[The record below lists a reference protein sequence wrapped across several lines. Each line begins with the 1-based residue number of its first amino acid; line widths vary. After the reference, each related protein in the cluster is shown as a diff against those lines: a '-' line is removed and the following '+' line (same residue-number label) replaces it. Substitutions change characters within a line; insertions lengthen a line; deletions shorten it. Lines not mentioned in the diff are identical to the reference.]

1 MKKIY
6 ADILKL
12 KMGLVVMVAV
22 GTVACSRPEIPELTV
37 AGVSKELAV
46 YRKAVIA
53 NTEYKIGFTIPASK
67 DSAIAA
73 KVEVGFELKAKLPV
87 LLDFKPSY
95 LINEGEKI
103 SAKVNGKERML
114 IYRNEHIALPE
125 RYMKTGI
132 NVVEIEFRAGEQS
145 LNRREELLY
154 TLLVPDRARTLF
166 PCFDQPDIKA
176 VYTLNLEIPR
186 DWTAVANGRVTSADT
201 LSNSIKLSFS
211 PTEPISTYL
220 FSFVAGKF
228 KVVKEVRE
236 GREINI
242 YHREEDPLKL
252 AQIPVIYDQI
262 YSSLKWLEDYTSIA
276 YPFTKYDIAI
286 VPGFQYGGMEHMGA
300 TLYSDRTMFLE
311 NSATI
316 TEELSRAK
324 LIAHETAHM
333 WFGDFVT
340 MPWFNDVWTKEVFAN
355 WFASRMVSPMF
366 PEIDHR
372 LSFINAYY
380 PASYSEDRTAGSNP
394 VQQELDNLNRAGLV
408 YGNIIYNKAPI
419 VMEKLVAKTG
429 EERFRE
435 GIREYLKRYAYSNAS
450 WDQLIA
456 ILDSLCEE
464 DLTQWSN
471 VWIKERGMPHIAV
484 SDSAGDGSVGDGSA
498 RNSGGYIYKQSDPLG
513 RGLVWEQ
520 DLKSGA
526 IPNADGLGYG
536 LFVYDSVVKQRVIE
550 MLAGNKIKED
560 AGRMGIIIN
569 LYENLDAGYVTP
581 DEFLGAMAGAL
592 RFEKNPLIFSRITG
606 YLTSSQLEAGYE
618 KIEEVLW
625 QQVEKQEK
633 PQFRSMAFSSYIS
646 VATSQQSAERLMKI
660 WENPEKFEK
669 VKLGER
675 ELMRI
680 SYELALRYPQEYKR
694 IKETQTARLTGADR
708 KREFEFIY
716 PAVSPDAATRD
727 SVFNAL
733 LKEENREVEPWAASA
748 LSLLNHRLGAK
759 ESLKYI
765 TPALQIIDEIQ
776 RTGDIFF
783 PSNWLRA
790 LLGGHNSPEAAAK
803 VKEYL
808 EGAQNL
814 HPMLKLKILQQ
825 SHHLR

>member
-1 MKKIY
+1 MKKIS
-6 ADILKL
+6 ANIM
-12 KMGLVVMVAV
+12 KMVLVLMVFAI
-22 GTVACSRPEIPELTV
+22 AISCSKPEIPELSV
-37 AGVSKELAV
+37 PGVSRELAV
-46 YRKAVIA
+46 YRRAIVSSL
-53 NTEYKIGFTIPASK
+53 EYELGFTIPAEK
-67 DSAIAA
+67 DSLIRAWA
-73 KVEVGFELKAKLPV
+73 KIGFELKAKLPV

-95 LINEGEKI
+95 TIAQGEKI
-103 SAKVNGKERML
+103 SAKVNGREREL
-114 IYRNEHIALPE
+114 EFVNEHIVLPE
-125 RYMKTGI
+125 RYMKMGQ

-145 LNRREELLY
+145 LNRRDELLY

-166 PCFDQPDIKA
+166 PCFDQPDLKA
-176 VYTLNLEIPR
+176 IYTLNLEIPK
-186 DWTAVANGRVTSADT
+186 DWVAVANGKVTSADT
-201 LSNSIKLSFS
+201 LENSVKMAFS

-228 KVVKEVRE
+228 KIVKEVRD

-262 YSSLKWLEDYTSIA
+262 YSSLKWLEDYTAIA

-311 NSATI
+311 NNATI

-333 WFGDFVT
+333 WFGDYVT

-355 WFASRMVSPMF
+355 WFASGMVSPMF
-366 PEIDHR
+366 PEIDHK
-372 LSFINAYY
+372 LSFINTYY

-419 VMEKLVAKTG
+419 VMEKLVKKTG
-429 EERFRE
+429 EEKFRE

-456 ILDSLCEE
+456 ILDSLSDE

-484 SDSAGDGSVGDGSA
+484 SDSAGSDSA
-498 RNSGGYIYKQSDPLG
+498 GGYLYKQSDPLG
-513 RGLVWEQ
+513 RGLVWDQE
-520 DLKSGA
+520 LKSDEL
-526 IPNADGLGYG
+526 PNADGMGYG
-536 LFVYDSVVKQRVIE
+536 LFVYDSVVKQRVMG
-550 MLAGNKIKED
+550 MLTGNKINDGSK
-560 AGRMGIIIN
+560 RISVIIN
-569 LYENLDAGYVTP
+569 LYENLDAGYLSA
-581 DEFLGAMAGAL
+581 DEFLNAMAGAL

-606 YLTSSQLEAGYE
+606 YLTSAQLESSYE
-618 KIEEVLW
+618 KVEEILW

-646 VATSQQSAERLMKI
+646 VATSQQSADRLLKI
-660 WENPEKFEK
+660 WEMPEKFEK

-680 SYELALRYPQEYKR
+680 SYELALRYPQDYKR
-694 IKETQTARLTGADR
+694 IKEGQSARLTGADR

-716 PAVSPDAATRD
+716 PALSPEASVHD
-727 SVFNAL
+727 SVFNSL
-733 LKEENREVEPWAASA
+733 LKDENRGVEPWAAA
-748 LSLLNHRLGAK
+748 SLTYLNHRLRTK

-765 TPALQIIDEIQ
+765 TPALEIIDEIQ

-803 VKEYL
+803 VKEYM
-808 EGAQNL
+808 ERANNL

-825 SHHLR
+825 SHHLK

>member
-1 MKKIY
+1 MKKIS
-6 ADILKL
+6 ANILK
-12 KMGLVVMVAV
+12 MVLVPMVFAIAISC
-22 GTVACSRPEIPELTV
+22 GKPEIPELSV
-37 AGVSKELAV
+37 PGVSRELAV
-46 YRKAVIA
+46 YRRAIVSSL
-53 NTEYKIGFTIPASK
+53 EYELGFTIPAEK
-67 DSAIAA
+67 DSLIKAWA
-73 KVEVGFELKAKLPV
+73 KIGFELKAKLPV

-95 LINEGEKI
+95 TIAQGEKI
-103 SAKVNGKERML
+103 SAKVNGRDREL
-114 IYRNEHIALPE
+114 EFVNEHIVLPE
-125 RYMKTGI
+125 RYMKMGQ

-145 LNRREELLY
+145 LNRRDELLY

-166 PCFDQPDIKA
+166 PCFDQPDLKA
-176 VYTLNLEIPR
+176 IYTLNLEIPK
-186 DWTAVANGRVTSADT
+186 DWVAVANGKVTNADT
-201 LSNSIKLSFS
+201 LENSVKMAFS

-228 KVVKEVRE
+228 RIVKEVRE

-262 YSSLKWLEDYTSIA
+262 YSSLKWLEDYTAIA

-311 NSATI
+311 NNATI

-333 WFGDFVT
+333 WFGDYVT

-355 WFASRMVSPMF
+355 WFASGMVSPMF
-366 PEIDHR
+366 PEIDHK
-372 LSFINAYY
+372 LSFINTYY

-419 VMEKLVAKTG
+419 VMEKLVMKTG
-429 EERFRE
+429 EEKFRE

-456 ILDSLCEE
+456 ILDSLSDE

-471 VWIKERGMPHIAV
+471 VWVKERGMPHIAV
-484 SDSAGDGSVGDGSA
+484 SDSAGSDSA
-498 RNSGGYIYKQSDPLG
+498 GEYLYKQSDPLG
-513 RGLVWEQ
+513 RGLVWDQE
-520 DLKSGA
+520 LKSDEL
-526 IPNADGLGYG
+526 PDADGMGYG
-536 LFVYDSVVKQRVIE
+536 LFVYDSIVKQRVTG
-550 MLAGNKIKED
+550 MLTGNKINDGSK
-560 AGRMGIIIN
+560 RISVIIN
-569 LYENLDAGYVTP
+569 LYENLDAGYLSA
-581 DEFLGAMAGAL
+581 DEFLNAMGGAL

-606 YLTSSQLEAGYE
+606 YLTSAQLESSYE
-618 KIEEVLW
+618 KVEEILW

-646 VATSQQSAERLMKI
+646 VATSQQSADRLLKI
-660 WENPEKFEK
+660 WEMPEKFEK

-680 SYELALRYPQEYKR
+680 SYELALRYPQNYKR
-694 IKETQTARLTGADR
+694 IKERQLSRLTGADR
-708 KREFEFIY
+708 KREFEFIF
-716 PAVSPDAATRD
+716 PAVSPEIATRD
-727 SVFNAL
+727 SVFNSL
-733 LKEENREVEPWAASA
+733 LKDENRGVEPWAAA
-748 LSLLNHRLGAK
+748 SLTYLNHRLRTK

-765 TPALQIIDEIQ
+765 TPALEIIDEIQ

-790 LLGGHNSPEAAAK
+790 LLGGHSSPEAAAK
-803 VKEYL
+803 VKEYM
-808 EGAQNL
+808 ERANNL

-825 SHHLR
+825 SHHLK

>member
-1 MKKIY
+1 MKKIS
-6 ADILKL
+6 ANIM
-12 KMGLVVMVAV
+12 KMVLVPMVFAI
-22 GTVACSRPEIPELTV
+22 AISCSKPEIPELSV
-37 AGVSKELAV
+37 PGVSRELAV
-46 YRKAVIA
+46 YRRAIVSSL
-53 NTEYKIGFTIPASK
+53 EYELGFTIPAEK
-67 DSAIAA
+67 DSLIRAWA
-73 KVEVGFELKAKLPV
+73 KIGFELKAKLPV

-95 LINEGEKI
+95 TIAQGEKI
-103 SAKVNGKERML
+103 SAKVNGREREL
-114 IYRNEHIALPE
+114 EFVNEHIVLPE
-125 RYMKTGI
+125 RYMKMGQ

-145 LNRREELLY
+145 LNRRDELLY

-166 PCFDQPDIKA
+166 PCFDQPDLKA
-176 VYTLNLEIPR
+176 IYTLNLEIPK
-186 DWTAVANGRVTSADT
+186 DWVAVANGKVTSADT
-201 LSNSIKLSFS
+201 LENSVKMAFS

-228 KVVKEVRE
+228 RIVKEVRD

-262 YSSLKWLEDYTSIA
+262 YSSLKWLEDYTAIA

-311 NSATI
+311 NNATI

-333 WFGDFVT
+333 WFGDYVT

-355 WFASRMVSPMF
+355 WFASGMVSPMF
-366 PEIDHR
+366 PEIDHK
-372 LSFINAYY
+372 LSFINTYY

-419 VMEKLVAKTG
+419 VMEKLVMKTG

-456 ILDSLCEE
+456 ILDSLSDE

-484 SDSAGDGSVGDGSA
+484 SDSAGEASAQTGSA
-498 RNSGGYIYKQSDPLG
+498 GGYLYKQSDPLG
-513 RGLVWEQ
+513 RGLVWDQE
-520 DLKSGA
+520 LKSDEL
-526 IPNADGLGYG
+526 PNADGMGYG
-536 LFVYDSVVKQRVIE
+536 LFVYDSIVKQRVTG
-550 MLAGNKIKED
+550 MLTGNKINDGSK
-560 AGRMGIIIN
+560 RISVIIN
-569 LYENLDAGYVTP
+569 LYENLDAGYLSA
-581 DEFLGAMAGAL
+581 DEFLNAMAGAL

-606 YLTSSQLEAGYE
+606 YLTSAQLESSYE
-618 KIEEVLW
+618 KVEEILW

-646 VATSQQSAERLMKI
+646 VATSKQSADRLLKI
-660 WENPEKFEK
+660 WEMPEKFEK

-680 SYELALRYPQEYKR
+680 SYELALRYPQDYKR
-694 IKETQTARLTGADR
+694 IKERQSARLTGADR

-716 PAVSPDAATRD
+716 PALSPEASVRD
-727 SVFNAL
+727 SVFNSL
-733 LKEENREVEPWAASA
+733 LKDENRGVEPWAAA
-748 LSLLNHRLGAK
+748 SLTYLNHRLRTK

-765 TPALQIIDEIQ
+765 TPALEIIDEIQ

-790 LLGGHNSPEAAAK
+790 LLGGHSSPEAAAK
-803 VKEYL
+803 VKEYM
-808 EGAQNL
+808 ERANNL

-825 SHHLR
+825 SHHLK

>member
-1 MKKIY
+1 MKKIS
-6 ADILKL
+6 ANILK
-12 KMGLVVMVAV
+12 MVLVLMVFAIAISC
-22 GTVACSRPEIPELTV
+22 GKPEIPELSV
-37 AGVSKELAV
+37 PGVSRELAV
-46 YRKAVIA
+46 YRRAIVSSL
-53 NTEYKIGFTIPASK
+53 EYELGFTIPAEK
-67 DSAIAA
+67 DSLIRAWA
-73 KVEVGFELKAKLPV
+73 KIGFELRDKLPV

-95 LINEGEKI
+95 TIAQGEKV
-103 SAKVNGKERML
+103 SAKVNGREREL
-114 IYRNEHIALPE
+114 EFVNEHIVLPE
-125 RYMKTGI
+125 RYMKMGQ

-166 PCFDQPDIKA
+166 PCFDQPDLKA
-176 VYTLNLEIPR
+176 IYTLNLEIPK
-186 DWTAVANGRVTSADT
+186 DWVAVANGKVTSADT
-201 LSNSIKLSFS
+201 LENSVKMAFS

-228 KVVKEVRE
+228 RIVKEVRD

-262 YSSLKWLEDYTSIA
+262 YSSLKWLEDYTTIA

-311 NSATI
+311 KSATI

-333 WFGDFVT
+333 WFGDYVT

-355 WFASRMVSPMF
+355 WFASRMVTPLF
-366 PEIDHR
+366 PDTDHN
-372 LSFINAYY
+372 LNFINTYY
-380 PASYSEDRTAGSNP
+380 PTSYSEDRTAGSNP

-408 YGNIIYNKAPI
+408 YGTIIYNKAPI
-419 VMEKLVAKTG
+419 VMEKLVKKTG
-429 EERFRE
+429 EERFKA

-456 ILDSLCEE
+456 ILDSLSDE

-484 SDSAGDGSVGDGSA
+484 SDSAREASARTGSA
-498 RNSGGYIYKQSDPLG
+498 GGYVYKQSDPLG
-513 RGLVWEQ
+513 RGLVWDQE
-520 DLKSGA
+520 LKSDEL
-526 IPNADGLGYG
+526 PNADGMGYG
-536 LFVYDSVVKQRVIE
+536 LFVYDSVVKQRVTG
-550 MLAGNKIKED
+550 MLTGNKINDGSK
-560 AGRMGIIIN
+560 RISVIIN
-569 LYENLDAGYVTP
+569 LYENLDAGYLSA
-581 DEFLGAMAGAL
+581 DEFLNAMAGAL

-606 YLTSSQLEAGYE
+606 YLTSAQLEGSYE
-618 KIEEVLW
+618 KVEQILW
-625 QQVEKQEK
+625 QHVEKQEK

-646 VATSQQSAERLMKI
+646 VATSKQSADRLLKI
-660 WENPEKFEK
+660 WEMPEKFEK

-680 SYELALRYPQEYKR
+680 SYELALRYPQDYKR
-694 IKETQTARLTGADR
+694 IKERQSARLTGADR
-708 KREFEFIY
+708 KREFGFIY
-716 PAVSPDAATRD
+716 PALSPEVSARD
-727 SVFNAL
+727 SVFNSL
-733 LKEENREVEPWAASA
+733 LNDENREVEPWAAAA
-748 LSLLNHRLGAK
+748 LSYLNHRLRTK

-765 TPALQIIDEIQ
+765 TPALEIIDEIQ

-790 LLGGHNSPEAAAK
+790 LLGGHSSPEAAAK

-808 EGAQNL
+808 DGANNL

-825 SHHLR
+825 SHHLK